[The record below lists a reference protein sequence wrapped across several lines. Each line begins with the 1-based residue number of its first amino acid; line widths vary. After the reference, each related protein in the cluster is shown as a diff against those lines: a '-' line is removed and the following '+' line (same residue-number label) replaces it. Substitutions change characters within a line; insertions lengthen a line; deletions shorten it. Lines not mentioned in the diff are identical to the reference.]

1 VAVVAKRSGKGFG
14 KLQPT
19 NPESLA
25 PYVRTL
31 PKVITALLELGQ
43 VTSEDLVYDLGCGD
57 GRVVIQAATTC
68 GARGLGVDIDPE
80 RIQEA
85 RQSAEEA
92 QVSHLV
98 RFRCQD
104 LMTLDLS
111 HATVVFLYLLPSTH
125 MKLRQKLQTEMRQG
139 SRILTHSFDFD
150 DWQPTAVTTVSDVIN
165 TYSLYLWTI

>member
-1 VAVVAKRSGKGFG
+1 MGKRASKGFG
-14 KLQPT
+14 YSQPT
-19 NPESLA
+19 QAENLA

-31 PKVITALLELGQ
+31 PAVITALLELGQ

-98 RFRCQD
+98 RFHCQD
-104 LMTLDLS
+104 LMTLDLK
-111 HATVVFLYLLPSTH
+111 HATVIFLYLLPSTN
-125 MKLRQKLQTEMRQG
+125 MKLRQKLQTELRQG
-139 SRILTHSFDFD
+139 TRILTHSFDFA
-150 DWQPTAVTTVSDVIN
+150 DWQPNAFTTVSDVIN
-165 TYSLYLWTI
+165 TYSLFLWRI